1 MIDTQSVQ
9 KWLDDYVSA
18 WKSYDAA
25 AIGALFS
32 QDAQYRYNPYD
43 EPMNGREAIVTGW
56 LDDRDTPDT
65 YSGEYKPIL
74 INGNTA
80 VSRGSSL
87 YYQADGK
94 TLERQFDNIFVLQ
107 FDDEGRCQDFCEWWM
122 TPRGQ
127 K

>member
-18 WKSYDAA
+18 WKSYDPA

-32 QDAQYRYNPYD
+32 EDAKYRYNPYD
-43 EPMNGREAIVTGW
+43 EPVTGWEAIVANW
-56 LDDRDTPDT
+56 LENRDTPDT
-65 YSGEYKPIL
+65 YSGDYKVVAV
-74 INGNTA
+74 NGNTA
-80 VSRGSSL
+80 VSNGHTH

-94 TLERQFDNIFVLQ
+94 TLERQYNNIFMLK
-107 FDDEGRCQDFCEWWM
+107 FDDAGRCQDFCEWYM
-122 TPRGQ
+122 APRGQ